1 MNITKPLDFL
11 VCVLKCSQVKDIIF
25 NIHVLFAI
33 IIAVGDKNMLN
44 FIRDKT
50 ADPYF
55 WNLVWFIGNHTIELD
70 NCVLKE
76 SQ

>member
-1 MNITKPLDFL
+1 MDYTEL
-11 VCVLKCSQVKDIIF
+11 VLCKFIF
-25 NIHVLFAI
+25 VVSFST
-33 IIAVGDKNMLN
+33 AVGDKNMLS

-55 WNLVWFIGNHTIELD
+55 WNLVWFIGNHAIELD

>member
-1 MNITKPLDFL
+1 MLNRFNKY
-11 VCVLKCSQVKDIIF
+11 CSNLLWHSEKLILNYFVF
-25 NIHVLFAI
+25 S
-33 IIAVGDKNMLN
+33 VGDKNMLN

-55 WNLVWFIGNHTIELD
+55 WNLVWFIGNHAIELD

>member
-1 MNITKPLDFL
+1 MHTI
-11 VCVLKCSQVKDIIF
+11 S
-25 NIHVLFAI
+25 
-33 IIAVGDKNMLN
+33 VGDKNMLN

-55 WNLVWFIGNHTIELD
+55 WNLVWFIGNHAIELD
-70 NCVLKE
+70 NCVRKE